1 MTRRVV
7 PPVRPQDLRDHA
19 DPARIDRVW
28 DRLEH
33 DLPGREPERSRM
45 TGTLLALAAATIAAF
60 SAGLYV
66 GTSKSRDSGPTEVRA
81 IATESSTSPSVLA
94 AGSRQASYPLPGGG
108 TLTLSPGA
116 TVEVERGEG
125 EAITLRLLRGE
136 AAVDTAGAPMNAE
149 IAVVAEDASLHP
161 RAGSVVFVR
170 RNEADIDVRVAS
182 GSARV
187 SWPAGSRELSGGDG
201 LEAVPMIALAQV
213 QHDDDPTSPE
223 RRPPRAIA
231 PMPREISSHPL
242 TLPLRPEA
250 EAVTV
255 AAPDWRAKYNA
266 GELALA
272 LELLRQ
278 QPGGIEGAIAS
289 ARSAGELV
297 VIGDIAR
304 AKGGDPS
311 AALLALTRVVERFP
325 GDPYAEIAA
334 FTLGGMYEKMGQSD
348 QAQKY
353 FERARSLKGVLAE
366 DALCKQIRAEH
377 RAGRKDE
384 AARMGTEYSNKY
396 PDGRC
401 KEDVERIL
409 SGEEPTQEEPQAS
422 PDAGASDA
430 SAP

>member
-7 PPVRPQDLRDHA
+7 PPLRPQDLRDHA
-19 DPARIDRVW
+19 DPARIERVW

-33 DLPGREPERSRM
+33 DLPGRREPERARM
-45 TGTLLALAAATIAAF
+45 TGTLLAVAAAAVAAF

-66 GTSKSRDSGPTEVRA
+66 GSSSSGEGGPTEVRA
-81 IATESSTSPSVLA
+81 IAAENNASPSVLA
-94 AGSRQASYPLPGGG
+94 AGTRQASYPLPGGG

-125 EAITLRLLRGE
+125 EAVTLRLLRGE
-136 AAVDTAGAPMNAE
+136 ASVDTASAPKAAE
-149 IAVVAEDASLHP
+149 IALVAEGAALFA

-201 LEAVPMIALAQV
+201 LEAVPMIALAEAP
-213 QHDDDPTSPE
+213 HDDPTNPDPRP
-223 RRPPRAIA
+223 RRTIA
-231 PMPREISSHPL
+231 PMPRDISPRTL
-242 TLPLRPEA
+242 ALPLRPETP
-250 EAVTV
+250 AVAI

-266 GELALA
+266 GELAQA

-289 ARSAGELV
+289 SRSAAELV

-311 AALLALTRVVERFP
+311 AALLALTRVVEGFP
-325 GDPYAEIAA
+325 NDPYAEIAA
-334 FTLGGMYEKMGQSD
+334 FTLGGMYEKMGQAD

-422 PDAGASDA
+422 PDAGAGDA

>member
-7 PPVRPQDLRDHA
+7 PPLRPQDLRDHA
-19 DPARIDRVW
+19 DPARIERVW
-28 DRLEH
+28 ERLEH
-33 DLPGREPERSRM
+33 DLPGRREPERSRM
-45 TGTLLALAAATIAAF
+45 TSTLIAVAAAAVAAF
-60 SAGLYV
+60 CAGLYV
-66 GTSKSRDSGPTEVRA
+66 GTGTSREGGPTEVRA
-81 IATESSTSPSVLA
+81 IAAENSASPSVLA
-94 AGSRQASYPLPGGG
+94 AGTRQASYPLPGGG

-116 TVEVERGEG
+116 TVEVERGNG
-125 EAITLRLLRGE
+125 EAVTLRLLRGE
-136 AAVDTAGAPMNAE
+136 ASVDTASAPKAAE
-149 IAVVAEDASLHP
+149 IALVAEGAALFA

-201 LEAVPMIALAQV
+201 LEAVPMIALAEAP
-213 QHDDDPTSPE
+213 HDDPTNPDP
-223 RRPPRAIA
+223 RPRRAIA
-231 PMPREISSHPL
+231 PMPRDMSSRTL
-242 TLPLRPEA
+242 ALPLRPETPA
-250 EAVTV
+250 IAI

-266 GELALA
+266 GELAQA

-289 ARSAGELV
+289 SRSAAELV

-311 AALLALTRVVERFP
+311 AALLALRRVVEHFP
-325 GDPYAEIAA
+325 NDPYAEIAA
-334 FTLGGMYEKMGQSD
+334 YTLSGMYEKMGQAE

-377 RAGRKDE
+377 RAGRKEE
-384 AARMGTEYSNKY
+384 AARMGTEYLNKY
-396 PDGRC
+396 PDGWC

-422 PDAGASDA
+422 PDAGAGDA